1 MLLLLLLSVA
11 METIWTVAVDTKCR
25 KKRMRGYICG
35 LHMFAIPY
43 HTRSLALSFSSIFYI
58 HSHTHLLNY
67 NMVQDNNNNE
77 NTTITHSDTE
87 ITVIGGQA
95 TSEQEEKTQMPEAVY
110 MHKSSDFMY
119 NKSAATISTRQLGC
133 MSNYSLEMHP
143 RIITKDAS
151 YSFIWIDDQYKN
163 IETSDT
169 AAAAAAS
176 GKRHFFHT
184 RGFCNLFTILFI
196 IAIILFLFIYP
207 FATFFF
213 K

>member
-1 MLLLLLLSVA
+1 
-11 METIWTVAVDTKCR
+11 
-25 KKRMRGYICG
+25 
-35 LHMFAIPY
+35 
-43 HTRSLALSFSSIFYI
+43 
-58 HSHTHLLNY
+58 
-67 NMVQDNNNNE
+67 MVQDNSNNE

-95 TSEQEEKTQMPEAVY
+95 LSDEQQEKQEKTQMPEPVY

-151 YSFIWIDDQYKN
+151 YSFIWLDEQYKN
-163 IETSDT
+163 IETSDM
-169 AAAAAAS
+169 AAAATA
-176 GKRHFFHT
+176 KRHFFHT

>member
-1 MLLLLLLSVA
+1 
-11 METIWTVAVDTKCR
+11 
-25 KKRMRGYICG
+25 
-35 LHMFAIPY
+35 
-43 HTRSLALSFSSIFYI
+43 
-58 HSHTHLLNY
+58 
-67 NMVQDNNNNE
+67 MVQDNNNNE
-77 NTTITHSDTE
+77 NTITHSDTE
-87 ITVIGGQA
+87 ITVIGQA
-95 TSEQEEKTQMPEAVY
+95 MAEEQEKTQVPEPVY
-110 MHKSSDFMY
+110 MHKSSDF
-119 NKSAATISTRQLGC
+119 I
-133 MSNYSLEMHP
+133 LEMHP

-169 AAAAAAS
+169 AAAATA
-176 GKRHFFHT
+176 KRHFFHA

>member
-1 MLLLLLLSVA
+1 
-11 METIWTVAVDTKCR
+11 
-25 KKRMRGYICG
+25 
-35 LHMFAIPY
+35 
-43 HTRSLALSFSSIFYI
+43 
-58 HSHTHLLNY
+58 
-67 NMVQDNNNNE
+67 MVQDNNNNE
-77 NTTITHSDTE
+77 NTITHSDTE
-87 ITVIGGQA
+87 ITVIGQA
-95 TSEQEEKTQMPEAVY
+95 MAEEQEKTQVPEPVY
-110 MHKSSDFMY
+110 MHKSSDFMS

-169 AAAAAAS
+169 AAAATA
-176 GKRHFFHT
+176 KRHFFHA

>member
-1 MLLLLLLSVA
+1 
-11 METIWTVAVDTKCR
+11 
-25 KKRMRGYICG
+25 
-35 LHMFAIPY
+35 
-43 HTRSLALSFSSIFYI
+43 
-58 HSHTHLLNY
+58 
-67 NMVQDNNNNE
+67 MVQDNNNNE

-95 TSEQEEKTQMPEAVY
+95 MSEQGQEHQEKTQVPEPVY

-163 IETSDT
+163 VETSDT
-169 AAAAAAS
+169 AAAAAAAS
-176 GKRHFFHT
+176 AKRYFFHT

>member
-1 MLLLLLLSVA
+1 
-11 METIWTVAVDTKCR
+11 
-25 KKRMRGYICG
+25 
-35 LHMFAIPY
+35 
-43 HTRSLALSFSSIFYI
+43 
-58 HSHTHLLNY
+58 
-67 NMVQDNNNNE
+67 MVQDNNNNE

-110 MHKSSDFMY
+110 MHKSSDF
-119 NKSAATISTRQLGC
+119 I
-133 MSNYSLEMHP
+133 LEMHP

>member
-1 MLLLLLLSVA
+1 
-11 METIWTVAVDTKCR
+11 
-25 KKRMRGYICG
+25 
-35 LHMFAIPY
+35 
-43 HTRSLALSFSSIFYI
+43 
-58 HSHTHLLNY
+58 
-67 NMVQDNNNNE
+67 MVQDNNNNPI
-77 NTTITHSDTE
+77 TIKHSDTD
-87 ITVIGGQA
+87 ITII
-95 TSEQEEKTQMPEAVY
+95 EQTIDEDIIEEKNTKIPEPVY
-110 MHKSSDFMY
+110 MHKSSDFLY

-133 MSNYSLEMHP
+133 MSDYSLEMHP

-163 IETSDT
+163 IETLPPLET
-169 AAAAAAS
+169 AATT
-176 GKRHFFHT
+176 KKHFFHT

>member
-1 MLLLLLLSVA
+1 MWMEYVCCSIFALSLLLLA
-11 METIWTVAVDTKCR
+11 
-25 KKRMRGYICG
+25 
-35 LHMFAIPY
+35 HIPP
-43 HTRSLALSFSSIFYI
+43 LK
-58 HSHTHLLNY
+58 Y

-77 NTTITHSDTE
+77 NTTLAHSDTE

-95 TSEQEEKTQMPEAVY
+95 MAEEQEQKTHVPEPVY
-110 MHKSSDFMY
+110 MHTSSDFMY

-143 RIITKDAS
+143 RIIAKDAS

-169 AAAAAAS
+169 AATA
-176 GKRHFFHT
+176 KRHFFHM

-196 IAIILFLFIYP
+196 IAIILFLFVYP